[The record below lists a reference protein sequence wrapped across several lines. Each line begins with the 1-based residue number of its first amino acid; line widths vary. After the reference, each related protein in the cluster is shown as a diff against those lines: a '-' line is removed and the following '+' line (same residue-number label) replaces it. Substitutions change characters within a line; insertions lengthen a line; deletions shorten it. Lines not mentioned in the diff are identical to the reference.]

1 MLAAVGI
8 WRVINS
14 CEEMATR
21 DSVWIFPRGMSWW
34 RVAKNASRACIH
46 WWALGE
52 LLVQVVHNLCW
63 KKDVGVLFGDLRQ
76 RAQKTARMSGRTTGG
91 DDRRCE

>member
-1 MLAAVGI
+1 M
-8 WRVINS
+8 
-14 CEEMATR
+14 
-21 DSVWIFPRGMSWW
+21 
-34 RVAKNASRACIH
+34 H

-76 RAQKTARMSGRTTGG
+76 RAQKTARISGRITGG
-91 DDRRCE
+91 DGKRWECSVRSAVATQVKQSVQR